1 MQRWTQ
7 AFLYEIGV
15 VIFLA
20 CILAVGYSERLTLAA
35 IQSAFLS

>member
-15 VIFLA
+15 IIFLA
-20 CILAVGYSERLTLAA
+20 CVLAVGYSKYPNSQL
-35 IQSAFLS
+35 